1 MNRSHSQEH
10 LYSKVSH
17 ESLRFLKVAFVIK
30 QFLIPEILL
39 HYPES
44 RHFLLLT
51 LLLKVFLF
59 YCTYFCS
66 LSVLNYFIILSF
78 HQMQWFPSY
87 LGPVLNFLSFF
98 FLFLFSP
105 SSLRCIGD
113 TRATYLK
120 TLMWDFYMWA
130 WESSSVSLFLFAVC
144 IAECRRQG
152 HIPLCFLA
160 LFKNYLKW
168 KW

>member
-98 FLFLFSP
+98 FSFSFFPFFSEMYRRHKGYLPENPNVRFLYVGLGEFFSVP
-105 SSLRCIGD
+105 FPICCLYC
-113 TRATYLK
+113 
-120 TLMWDFYMWA
+120 W
-130 WESSSVSLFLFAVC
+130 V
-144 IAECRRQG
+144 
-152 HIPLCFLA
+152 
-160 LFKNYLKW
+160 
-168 KW
+168 